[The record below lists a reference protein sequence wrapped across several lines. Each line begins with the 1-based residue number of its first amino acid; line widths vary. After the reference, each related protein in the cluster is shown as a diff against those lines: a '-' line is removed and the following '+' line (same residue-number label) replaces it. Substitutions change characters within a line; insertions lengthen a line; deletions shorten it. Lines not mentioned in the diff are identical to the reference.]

1 MRSWSLAAMLPC
13 ALALSAAAAPDATSL
28 LRADR
33 EFGEAGAR
41 LTAGGAVAG
50 ALADDALVLL
60 PGAPIL
66 YGRSAA
72 DDFLDLQPML
82 AEETIQWQPLH
93 AELSTDGAAGM
104 TWGVAA
110 AVPKQP
116 RAAVR
121 FGRYVAVWRSTGG
134 AWHAAA
140 FALVLPISLPLQKV
154 IEVPSRPLPASAAGT
169 AEELGRA
176 DQAFAERAK
185 RGVGDAFVA
194 FAAPDA
200 ILFASSG
207 ELRRGALA
215 IGAGFAAWNP
225 KATLEW
231 KPVYGWAA
239 ASGDFGFT
247 VGEAVYAAPGETGAV
262 ELSGTKYLTVWKRQ
276 ADGAWKYIADAG
288 NSRPLTAAR

>member
-1 MRSWSLAAMLPC
+1 MLPC
-13 ALALSAAAAPDATSL
+13 ALVLSAAAAPDATPL

-66 YGRSAA
+66 YGRSSAG
-72 DDFLDLQPML
+72 DYLDLQPML
-82 AEETIQWQPLH
+82 AEETLQWQPLH
-93 AELSTDGAAGM
+93 AELSNDGATGM
-104 TWGVAA
+104 TWGVVV

-121 FGRYVAVWRSTGG
+121 FGRYLAVWRSAAGR
-134 AWHAAA
+134 WHAAA
-140 FALVLPISLPLQKV
+140 YALVLPVSLPLQKAV
-154 IEVPSRPLPASAAGT
+154 EVPSRPLPASAPGT
-169 AEELGRA
+169 AEELDRT
-176 DQAFAERAK
+176 DREFAERA
-185 RGVGDAFVA
+185 RHGVGDAFVG

-207 ELRRGALA
+207 ELRRGAPA
-215 IGAGFAAWNP
+215 IGRGFADWDP

-231 KPVYGWAA
+231 KPVYGWAS
-239 ASGDFGFT
+239 ASGDLGFT
-247 VGEAVYAAPGETGAV
+247 VGEAVYSAPGEAGAV
-262 ELSGTKYLTVWKRQ
+262 ERSGAKYLTVWKRQ
-276 ADGAWKYIADAG
+276 ADGAWKYVADAG
-288 NSRPLTAAR
+288 NSRPLPAAR